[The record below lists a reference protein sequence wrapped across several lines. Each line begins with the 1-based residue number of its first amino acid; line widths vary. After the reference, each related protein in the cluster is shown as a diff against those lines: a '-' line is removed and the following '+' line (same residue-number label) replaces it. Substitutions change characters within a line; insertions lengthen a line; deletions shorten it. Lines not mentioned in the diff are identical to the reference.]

1 MLLELVA
8 IFTGINLILTLWA
21 VRIILMELK
30 AQVASL
36 DRLIAE
42 AIKGLIE
49 RGLGDIEPIN
59 PIQQAIAQMLTSRI
73 NQQSVQGEV
82 INVELP
88 RDDAGKFN

>member
-1 MLLELVA
+1 MELVA
-8 IFTGINLILTLWA
+8 LIAGLNLIFTLWA

-59 PIQQAIAQMLTSRI
+59 PIQQAIAQMLTARI
-73 NQQSVQGEV
+73 NQQSVPGEV

-88 RDDAGKFN
+88 RDDKGRFN

>member
-8 IFTGINLILTLWA
+8 LIAGLNLIFTLWA

-73 NQQSVQGEV
+73 NQQSVPGEV

-88 RDDAGKFN
+88 RDDKCRFN

>member
-8 IFTGINLILTLWA
+8 LIAGLNLIFTLWA

-73 NQQSVQGEV
+73 NQQSVPGEV

-88 RDDAGKFN
+88 RDDNGRFN